1 MSHIFV
7 AIILAPLLLLFYF
20 YHIEIVTT
28 HSNQKENMKYILNC
42 RSIFFFVIHISKI
55 CYARI
60 LKVRKHI
67 SVIMKLNILVQSVFG
82 QFSKHFYE
90 KHGKDQVNSLIS
102 LLKKVFN

>member
-1 MSHIFV
+1 MN
-7 AIILAPLLLLFYF
+7 
-20 YHIEIVTT
+20 

-42 RSIFFFVIHISKI
+42 KIFFFVIHIIKI

-67 SVIMKLNILVQSVFG
+67 SVIMKLNILVQSDFG
-82 QFSKHFYE
+82 RFSKHFYE

-102 LLKKVFN
+102 LLKKVFK

>member
-20 YHIEIVTT
+20 ISLRNRHESRQSERKYEI
-28 HSNQKENMKYILNC
+28 YIKLQD
-42 RSIFFFVIHISKI
+42 FFFVIHIIKI

-82 QFSKHFYE
+82 RFSKHFYE
-90 KHGKDQVNSLIS
+90 KTWQGSSLQLDLTS
-102 LLKKVFN
+102 EEGF